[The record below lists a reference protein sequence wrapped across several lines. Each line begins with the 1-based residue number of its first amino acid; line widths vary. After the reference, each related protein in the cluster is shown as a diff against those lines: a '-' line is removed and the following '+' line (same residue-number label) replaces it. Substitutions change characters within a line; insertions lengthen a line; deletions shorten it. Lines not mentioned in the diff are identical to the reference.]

1 MTTPGIDAESVQ
13 ERMRNLLENAS
24 KLSKDTTRSLASLT
38 EETQALAEE
47 ATEIDQTDVSP
58 NTNG

>member
-1 MTTPGIDAESVQ
+1 MKNQ
-13 ERMRNLLENAS
+13 LENAS
-24 KLSKDTTRSLASLT
+24 KLSKATTRSLATPT

-47 ATEIDQTDVSP
+47 ATELDQTDVSP